1 MAALVSLVATLWLYR
16 EDKQDDSP
24 FVDIGLPAKIKDST
38 KIEVAVSSP
47 GIGESLPEEPELI
60 EEASDL
66 DAPMQTSVAETSL
79 PTSLLE
85 KTKAPPLE
93 PQIEMPVKPVEGPSV
108 SVRST
113 AAKKP
118 MREAPQVKEASLVQA
133 VISDARVRSFSV
145 DEQTLLSWKETD
157 YTLQL
162 LGVST
167 ERAAVGYIL
176 AQPNRDELLMFR
188 TLRQGKDWFVVVA
201 GRFSDSASAKA
212 AIENLPTHQAKDV
225 WVRSLGGIQA
235 DIRK

>member
-1 MAALVSLVATLWLYR
+1 
-16 EDKQDDSP
+16 
-24 FVDIGLPAKIKDST
+24 
-38 KIEVAVSSP
+38 
-47 GIGESLPEEPELI
+47 
-60 EEASDL
+60 
-66 DAPMQTSVAETSL
+66 
-79 PTSLLE
+79 
-85 KTKAPPLE
+85 
-93 PQIEMPVKPVEGPSV
+93 
-108 SVRST
+108 
-113 AAKKP
+113 
-118 MREAPQVKEASLVQA
+118 
-133 VISDARVRSFSV
+133 
-145 DEQTLLSWKETD
+145 
-157 YTLQL
+157 